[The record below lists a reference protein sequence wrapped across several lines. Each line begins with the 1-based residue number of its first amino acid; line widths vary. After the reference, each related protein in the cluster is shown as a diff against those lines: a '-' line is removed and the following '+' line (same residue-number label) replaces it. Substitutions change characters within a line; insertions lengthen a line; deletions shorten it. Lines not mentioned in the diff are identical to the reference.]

1 MTLPSTHDLV
11 TSDQNILSSESRPLL
26 KTMSNK
32 KWLLAFDFYGIL
44 EPIVNNREDAF
55 LSESTWNLIEQLTH
69 RFSVAIISG
78 RSRAD
83 VQKRVPPGVHWIL
96 GNHGYEGFSEIIDT
110 FPEESARKLI
120 QQWKSQLETVP
131 TLISSIELEDKT
143 YSLTLHYRPSL
154 TSQNILS
161 KIMESIEILTPKPRV
176 VLGKDVVNLM
186 HPNLPNK
193 GTAVETLLTLNQLE
207 GVLFVGDD
215 WNDEDVFELE
225 NPQIIGVRV
234 GYEKTSRAK
243 YFLQQQRDVNI
254 LLNTI
259 LTYCEVRPS
268 SAAADSC

>member
-1 MTLPSTHDLV
+1 MTIPSTQDLF
-11 TSDQNILSSESRPLL
+11 TFEQNILSSASRPLL
-26 KTMSNK
+26 KAISNK
-32 KWLLAFDFYGIL
+32 KWLLAFDFDGTL
-44 EPIVNNREDAF
+44 APIVNNREDAV

-69 RFSVAIISG
+69 CFSVAVISG

-96 GNHGYEGFSEIIDT
+96 GNHGYEGLSEIIDT
-110 FPEESARKLI
+110 FQEESARKLI
-120 QQWKSQLETVP
+120 QQWKSKLETEP
-131 TLISSIELEDKT
+131 TLIPSMELEDKT

-193 GTAVETLLTLNQLE
+193 GTAVETLLTLNKLE

-215 WNDEDVFELE
+215 WNDEDVFELK

-268 SAAADSC
+268 SADADS